1 MFFLLPQ
8 EDVSKVFGRNLRKV
22 RLKRKMSMQKLANLA
37 DLEMSQVY
45 RIERGKV
52 NAKLSTIAALGKAL
66 EVEPSEL
73 FKIPNLPTDY

>member
-8 EDVSKVFGRNLRKV
+8 EEVSKVFGRNLRKM

-52 NAKLSTIAALGKAL
+52 NAKLSTIDRKS
-66 EVEPSEL
+66 VV
-73 FKIPNLPTDY
+73 